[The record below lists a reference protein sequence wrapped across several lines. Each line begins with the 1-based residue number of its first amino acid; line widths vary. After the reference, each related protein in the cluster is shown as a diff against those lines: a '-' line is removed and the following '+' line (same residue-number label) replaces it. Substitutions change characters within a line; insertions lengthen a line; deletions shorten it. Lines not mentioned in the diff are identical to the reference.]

1 MLKPLFA
8 AEPSPRPVSI
18 PFIGEGEDW
27 GKLKWLNF
35 LVGHLEPQHLYY
47 LKYILIKLC
56 HTFS

>member
-27 GKLKWLNF
+27 GEAEMVEF
-35 LVGHLEPQHLYY
+35 LGRSS
-47 LKYILIKLC
+47 KTT
-56 HTFS
+56 TFI